1 MTSRARGRSAA
12 SNPATPFDSKGVLN
26 NERRRLARLA
36 TRRREQDAVQAR
48 LDLRRAEAIAS
59 TSPDIRATVATS
71 LAGTLR
77 AVAATWGLDLY
88 VAVAFGGDSTKVLST
103 GVRLHIQLP
112 ATAITTADGAL
123 RLEAVRG
130 LAADVKG
137 LGYHEIGHLLHTVPF
152 HELVHHAGRSG
163 HGTDIAALSSAWA
176 LLEDQ
181 RMEARMVADSPVL
194 GHYFAATVIRHLTRH
209 RVGGSVAEPPPVEWL
224 LVAGRDHVPAT
235 VRDPLRASFAA
246 ARGEVHAAT
255 VERLIGRY
263 RSATTLTEL
272 WDTLVDFT
280 HFVDDDLDMPMP
292 GSGLGDEA
300 RALAEL
306 DDSTP
311 ARGQKKSAAAEQIAR
326 SLAASATPAPSPPS
340 QSPPAQSPPAAS
352 PSASAPTRRP
362 TDPAT
367 TTSATPSERPPDV
380 APSPAPALSTSPAPA
395 PASAPGTGGGGQHG
409 NAGAETPSTS
419 GRMLEALRHAER
431 SRLDDRALDHDLA
444 EIVSAI
450 DALTAS
456 LPRRHEPLGRHGAL
470 VHEAESAAR
479 LMVEALTTYT
489 SDSAPIWQTRQERGV
504 LDPFAF
510 RTRRPGTR
518 DHFRACVGNGDR
530 ANDLAVSLVLDVS
543 GSMVSHGA
551 SLGAAAY
558 ACKHACDQ
566 LAIPCTVTVF
576 ASRGQLLWDI
586 DDEPVP
592 LVLETDGTT
601 DPTMV
606 CEALDSQRHGR
617 ALQLVLMLTD
627 GVFDSSFGGLA
638 RYWTPDRAIV
648 LVGLG
653 DSVARA
659 HADTTGV
666 HELLCISSVL
676 DLPRTVTNV
685 LASLV

>member
-1 MTSRARGRSAA
+1 MTSRARGRTAA
-12 SNPATPFDSKGVLN
+12 STPATPFDSKGVLS

-36 TRRREQDAVQAR
+36 TRRREHDALQAR
-48 LDLRRAEAIAS
+48 LDLQRAEANAS
-59 TSPDIRATVATS
+59 KAPDIRGTVATS
-71 LAGTLR
+71 LAGALR
-77 AVAATWGLDLY
+77 TVAATWGLDLF
-88 VAVAFGGDSTKVLST
+88 VVITFGGDVTKVVST
-103 GVRLHIQLP
+103 GIRLYIQLP
-112 ATAITTADGAL
+112 NTAITTADGAL

-194 GHYFAATVIRHLTRH
+194 GDYFATTVIRHLARH
-209 RVGGSVAEPPPVEWL
+209 RVAGSVAEPPPAEWL
-224 LVAGRDHVPAT
+224 LVAGRAHVPAA
-235 VRDPLRASFAA
+235 VRDPLRASFVAT
-246 ARGEVHAAT
+246 RGEVHAAT
-255 VERLIGRY
+255 VERLVARY
-263 RSATTLTEL
+263 RAATTLTEL

-280 HFVDDDLDMPMP
+280 RFVDDDLDMPMP
-292 GSGLGDEA
+292 GSGLGDEV

-311 ARGQKKSAAAEQIAR
+311 TRGQKKAAAAEQIAR
-326 SLAASATPAPSPPS
+326 SLAASATPAPSPP
-340 QSPPAQSPPAAS
+340 AQSPPAPAPRPTLSPTTAS
-352 PSASAPTRRP
+352 HRPPDATPSSSPASSTTPAAASAPAIG
-362 TDPAT
+362 DGA
-367 TTSATPSERPPDV
+367 PDGR
-380 APSPAPALSTSPAPA
+380 A
-395 PASAPGTGGGGQHG
+395 
-409 NAGAETPSTS
+409 AGETPSPSTQL
-419 GRMLEALRHAER
+419 LEALRHAER
-431 SRLDDRALDHDLA
+431 SRLDDRTLDHDIA
-444 EIVSAI
+444 DIVSAI
-450 DALTAS
+450 DTLTTS
-456 LPRRHEPLGRHGAL
+456 LPRRTEPLGRHGAL

-479 LMVEALTTYT
+479 SMVEALSTYT
-489 SDSAPIWQTRQERGV
+489 SDRAPIWQTRQERGV

-518 DHFRACVGNGDR
+518 DHFRACVGDGDR

-576 ASRGQLLWDI
+576 ATRGELLWDI
-586 DDEPVP
+586 DDEPTP
-592 LVLETDGTT
+592 IVLETDGTT

-606 CEALDSQRHGR
+606 CDALDSQRHGR

-627 GVFDSSFGGLA
+627 GVFDTRFGGLA

-648 LVGLG
+648 LVSLG